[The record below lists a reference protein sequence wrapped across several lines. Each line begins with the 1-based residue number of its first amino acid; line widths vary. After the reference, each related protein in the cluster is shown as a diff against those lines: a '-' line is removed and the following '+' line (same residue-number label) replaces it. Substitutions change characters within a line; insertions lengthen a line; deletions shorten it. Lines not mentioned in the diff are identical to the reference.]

1 MGISMKQ
8 VIGLWGKNYSE
19 VANFLNFK
27 NKSTIEKRIATNSW
41 KHHEVIFILQQVE
54 KDTGVSINLNLIN
67 K

>member
-19 VANFLNFK
+19 VAEFLKFK
-27 NKSTIEKRIATNSW
+27 NKSTIEKRIASNSW
-41 KHHEVIFILQQVE
+41 KHHEVISILQEVE
-54 KDTGVSINLNLIN
+54 KTTGITINPSFIN